1 MWGGGLEDLPFFPLV
16 YFVLRGTIS
25 PHPDQTLLDFLEHLE
40 KKQIVLVISLVD
52 FLLFPP
58 DVIIDEGFLANEQ
71 LSVGVEEV
79 IELGVVR
86 EDSGFDLL
94 LVGRIEDGVGGD
106 GGGEVEGEEVAVDD
120 GADGLDFGEGLLV
133 LEEEQGEI
141 EGGVGGGGGGERGG
155 WGGLVG

>member
-1 MWGGGLEDLPFFPLV
+1 M
-16 YFVLRGTIS
+16 
-25 PHPDQTLLDFLEHLE
+25 
-40 KKQIVLVISLVD
+40 ISLVD